1 MSGKR
6 TNFKIMGQKDF
17 MAYLKE
23 RDVPYTKFE
32 TTTVLGLSVVKITP
46 DHYRLGARVFQKDG
60 GEQLDPKVQL
70 TGIDMVGR
78 TNRRISR
85 QQLIRII
92 DERIQN
98 MGTKGVYHPK
108 RLKPKWN
115 SLTDDSKKL
124 ELFEKYVTNKES
136 SIGFLKLIK
145 VNLCH
150 KTLEA
155 IVIEYPTSVEYLT
168 SNGIKTICV
177 DKFSKYDNGKRYL
190 RENNIEPSG

>member
-1 MSGKR
+1 MSRKR
-6 TNFKIMGQKDF
+6 TDFKIMGQKDF

-23 RDVPYTKFE
+23 RDVSYTKFE

-46 DHYRLGARVFQKDG
+46 DHYRLRARVFQKDG
-60 GEQLDPKVQL
+60 GEQLDPKIQL
-70 TGIDMVGR
+70 TGIDMESR

-85 QQLIRII
+85 QQFIRII

-115 SLTDDSKKL
+115 SLTDDSEKL
-124 ELFEKYVTNKES
+124 ELFEKYITNKES

-168 SNGIKTICV
+168 SNDIKSICV